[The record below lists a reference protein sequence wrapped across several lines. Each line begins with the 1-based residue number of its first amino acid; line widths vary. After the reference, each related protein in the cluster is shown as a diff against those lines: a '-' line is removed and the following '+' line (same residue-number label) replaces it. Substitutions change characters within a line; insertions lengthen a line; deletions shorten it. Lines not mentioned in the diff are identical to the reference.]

1 MYLVGGD
8 CKVGFIREFW
18 SVIIRFGHGSLLF
31 DLGMGPLLFDLGMV
45 SLLLYFLNNAIYISR
60 CTHVVASYPYFIER
74 CTPINASVVPIL
86 FLVQLHSYDKRSHG
100 RLFSRLRFSSFLF
113 DRRPKRSASQPPMA
127 LELEVLL
134 LSSFLFVLRVLSI
147 RHSTSDHFP
156 NRCFYLFSSRRQPP
170 PYAQLP
176 PDPIL

>member
-86 FLVQLHSYDKRSHG
+86 FLVQVHSYDKRSHG
-100 RLFSRLRFSSFLF
+100 RLFSRIRFSSFLF

-127 LELEVLL
+127 PAGTRSCIRVCVVA
-134 LSSFLFVLRVLSI
+134 FVVRLC
-147 RHSTSDHFP
+147 HSTSDHFP
-156 NRCFYLFSSRRQPP
+156 NRCFYIFSSR
-170 PYAQLP
+170 
-176 PDPIL
+176 